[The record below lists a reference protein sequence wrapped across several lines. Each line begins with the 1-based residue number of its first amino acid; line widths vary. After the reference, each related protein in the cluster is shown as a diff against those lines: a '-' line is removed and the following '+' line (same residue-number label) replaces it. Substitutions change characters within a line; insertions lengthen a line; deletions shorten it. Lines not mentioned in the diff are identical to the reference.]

1 MSQSKNESNKEAMK
15 KLLKEQMKRTLATR
29 HLWDI
34 ILIEELKALIC
45 I

>member
-1 MSQSKNESNKEAMK
+1 MSQSKNGSNKEAMK
-15 KLLKEQMKRTLATR
+15 KLLKEQMKRTLATG
-29 HLWDI
+29 HFWDI